1 MLPPLTK
8 MDPLRLKIQMTDTR
22 TNAAIVET
30 ENAPAMEAETE
41 IATESAEIAA
51 ETRRA
56 GRTET
61 RS

>member
-1 MLPPLTK
+1 
-8 MDPLRLKIQMTDTR
+8 MDHLRLKIQMTDTR
-22 TNAAIVET
+22 MNAAIVET

-56 GRTET
+56 TET

>member
-22 TNAAIVET
+22 MNAAIVET
-30 ENAPAMEAETE
+30 ENVPVMEAEIAT
-41 IATESAEIAA
+41 ATESAEIAA

-56 GRTET
+56 TET

>member
-1 MLPPLTK
+1 
-8 MDPLRLKIQMTDTR
+8 MDHLRLKIQMTDTR

-41 IATESAEIAA
+41 IATESAEIAV
-51 ETRRA
+51 EIRRA